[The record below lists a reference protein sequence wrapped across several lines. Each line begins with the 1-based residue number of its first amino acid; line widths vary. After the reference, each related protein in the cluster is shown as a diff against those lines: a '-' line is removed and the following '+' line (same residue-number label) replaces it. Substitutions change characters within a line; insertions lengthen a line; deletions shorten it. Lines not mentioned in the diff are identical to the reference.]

1 MDTLVTQITEA
12 FKATYGLKVTDGA
25 DLLFVERNL
34 LEFMMVLGR
43 GVMAEVFEGME
54 SGYEGPSIEMNGQ
67 KYRFIGYRS
76 TSLHGLFGMVEYRR
90 AYYYRSQEGGGGYFP
105 LDKKLGIEKRHTPGC
120 QYFLS
125 SFTGQG
131 AYEKSLQQFHEIFRP
146 DGRQLISERK
156 ALDMDAQLGE
166 RLEQVR
172 QEEICQVFEK
182 KGDVKVEAPIEDRM
196 AISVDATKVRE
207 WGEVQLKPDG
217 TKSWPTIWR
226 DAKVGAVST
235 IGWDPK
241 RQEAFCSASSYVGG
255 IEHADL
261 FFKRLTVEMNRR
273 AAKLKK
279 LKVTFLADG
288 ANWIWE
294 RFAQM
299 APPDSTFILDFYHAC
314 EHLSDLCKHLY
325 GEQTPEY
332 WGHFKHWKAVL
343 FDGHVESFLH
353 ELRHIRNECQSG
365 ELRDFV
371 EGEIKY
377 FTDNHNRMRYDLYR
391 AARLPIGSGTI
402 ESACKNVIGGR
413 MKQGGM
419 TWSQAGANGMLQIR
433 SSIAS
438 GRHLQDFIA
447 TLDLVA

>member
-1 MDTLVTQITEA
+1 MDTLVTQIAEA
-12 FKATYGLKVTDGA
+12 FKATYGLKITDGA

-34 LEFMMVLGR
+34 LEFMMLLGR
-43 GVMAEVFEGME
+43 GVMATVFQGMP
-54 SGYEGPSIEMNGQ
+54 SGYEGTLIKANGQ
-67 KYRFIGYRS
+67 EYRFVDYRK
-76 TSLHGLFGMVEYRR
+76 TTLHGLFGTVEYRR
-90 AYYYRSQEGGGGYFP
+90 AYYYSGQQGGGGYFP
-105 LDKKLGIEKRHTPGC
+105 LDKKLGVEKRHTPGC

-125 SFTGQG
+125 CFTGRE

-146 DGRQLISERK
+146 DGTQLISERK

-172 QEEICQVFEK
+172 QEEIRQVFEEK
-182 KGDVKVEAPIEDRM
+182 RDVTVESPIEERM

-207 WGEVQLKPDG
+207 WGEAELKADG

-226 DAKVGAVST
+226 DAKVGAVSA
-235 IGWDPK
+235 IGWDAR
-241 RQEAFCSASSYVGG
+241 RQEAVCSASSYVSG

-261 FFKRLTVEMNRR
+261 FFKRVTVEMNRR
-273 AAKLKK
+273 AANLKK
-279 LKVTFLADG
+279 LQVAFLADG
-288 ANWIWE
+288 AKWIWE
-294 RFAQM
+294 RFAEM
-299 APPDSTFILDFYHAC
+299 APEGSVFILDFYHAC
-314 EHLSDLCKHLY
+314 EHLSDVCKRLY

-332 WGHFKHWKAVL
+332 WAHFKRWKATL
-343 FDGHVESFLH
+343 SDGRVKSFLQ
-353 ELRHIRNECQSG
+353 ELHHIRDGCEPG
-365 ELRDFV
+365 ELWDFIQ
-371 EGEIKY
+371 GEIKY
-377 FTDNHNRMRYDLYR
+377 FTDNEKRMRYDLYR

-402 ESACKNVIGGR
+402 ESACKNVIGAR

-419 TWSQAGANGMLQIR
+419 TWSEAGANGMLQIR